1 MIKSVFTWG
10 AIGLLASQVLSQDP
24 AWYVK
29 RDTLRETFAASY
41 TAAEQAAR
49 ETVPMY
55 GPWHVLAPFDNES
68 GKGFDTVYP
77 PEKEPNV
84 SGECE
89 GSGGRKLRWR
99 RMDTFKDD
107 VVNDLQIFEKNED
120 VCAYLYRQI
129 DAPVA
134 LRLPVE
140 LGSDDTLTVWLNGVR
155 LLARKVARPCKLGDE
170 RITLPLRAGR
180 NELLLKI
187 CQGNQGWGFA
197 FAAKYN
203 GLSMSPLM
211 ALLRRDFPC
220 QADEVAWLEDVTTQY
235 DRLEALRS
243 GKLPRSRFANAEHV
257 HRVEALPRPE
267 DRDPVDIVLRQTE
280 ALLRDLQ
287 GMKGLRDLTA
297 ERQAL
302 HALQRQSEEVTVSD
316 TVARRALHL
325 RCCEVRRRIAFA
337 NPLLDFDKILF
348 VTHKKNGRGELAG
361 DHMAG
366 QYYGIHATKGEGLFV
381 LENAFGTKPVAKNL
395 LAGSVC
401 QNGRFAGSKLPDGA
415 FLSPDLSFDG
425 KKVLFAYNEAA
436 GYLPA
441 RRAPE
446 DSEDLY
452 SYSGLKCSFTEQNG
466 WHLFS
471 VNADGTALR
480 TVTDGC
486 WNDFDPCWMP
496 NGKIAFIS
504 DRRGG
509 FGRCHMTANGGAPW
523 FTYTLHA
530 VDSDGSGMVR
540 LSHHETCEW
549 QPSIAHDGMIVYTRW
564 DYVDRGFFQAHH
576 PWTTTPDGRNAMAVH
591 GNYPRDWRDRPCME
605 MDIRAIPGSR
615 KLVAVAAAH
624 HGQTYGSLVL
634 VDPAVEDDDAMAPVK
649 VITPDERFPES
660 EYGYFCREAS
670 YATPWPLSENY
681 YLCVFGYPSEKE
693 SDSVENYGIYLLDSF
708 GNKELLYRNPE
719 ISCLS
724 PIPLKARPLPP
735 VIPETVKP
743 FPVAGDQPRL
753 NLDRPQSLARSNRS
767 PVCSETNDAVVS
779 IMNIYESRHPWPDGV
794 KIKALRIVQILPKS
808 TPGRNNPA
816 IGYGTEKN
824 ARAVLGTVPV
834 EEDGSVSF
842 YLRPYIPVYFQALDE
857 CGRAVQSMRTDVYV
871 SPRESL
877 SCVGCHEKRKTA
889 PPAQQKVSLAMRRT
903 PSVIAPEPDG
913 SNPFSFVRLVQP
925 ILDKHCVAC
934 HARNEKAPV
943 LKGLQDGQPWLLS
956 YRNLKS
962 FAFYYD
968 GGGSFTDSKTVPGKF
983 GALASK
989 LGSMLSRGHQDVK
1002 LPPEDLRRIT
1012 LWLDC
1017 NSDFFGTYENIAAQT
1032 RGEKMRPVL
1041 E

>member
-1 MIKSVFTWG
+1 MVLAVG
-10 AIGLLASQVLSQDP
+10 ALAQDP
-24 AWYVK
+24 VWYAK
-29 RDTLRETFAASY
+29 RGTLRETFGGSFA
-41 TAAEQAAR
+41 AAERAAR
-49 ETVPMY
+49 ETMPAY
-55 GPWHVLAPFDNES
+55 GPWHVIAPFDNAD
-68 GKGFDTVYP
+68 GKGFDAVYP
-77 PEKEPNV
+77 PEKGV
-84 SGECE
+84 DLTAECE
-89 GSGGRKLRWR
+89 GLGGGKLRWK
-99 RMDTFKDD
+99 RMDAFKDGA
-107 VVNDLQIFEKNED
+107 VNDLKIFEKNED
-120 VCAYLYRQI
+120 VCAYLYREI

-134 LRLPVE
+134 LSVPVE
-140 LGSDDTLTVWLNGVR
+140 LGSDDTLTVWLNGER
-155 LLARKVARPCKLGDE
+155 LLAKKVARPCKLGDE
-170 RITLPLRAGR
+170 HLALPLKAGKNR
-180 NELLLKI
+180 LLLKV

-197 FAAKYN
+197 FAAQHVAAP
-203 GLSMSPLM
+203 LTALM
-211 ALLRRDFPC
+211 ALLRRDFPW
-220 QADEVAWLEDVTTQY
+220 QGHEADVLEETAAQY

-243 GKLPRSRFANAEHV
+243 GKLPCSRFAKPEYV
-257 HRVEALPRPE
+257 HRQEALIRPE
-267 DRDPVDIVLRQTE
+267 DRDPADIALRQTE
-280 ALLRDLQ
+280 ALLKDLQ
-287 GMKGLRDLTA
+287 GMKGVRELTA

-302 HALQRQSEEVTVSD
+302 AALRRQSERTDVSD
-316 TVARRALHL
+316 TVARQELHL

-381 LENAFGTKPVAKNL
+381 LENAFGERPTARNL
-395 LAGSVC
+395 LAGARC
-401 QNGRFAGSKLPDGA
+401 QNGRLAGAPLPDGA

-425 KKVLFAYNEAA
+425 KRVLFAYTEAA
-436 GYLPA
+436 GYLPEK
-441 RRAPE
+441 RAPE
-446 DSEDLY
+446 DAADLY
-452 SYSGLKCSFTEQNG
+452 SYSGLKCSFTEQNS

-471 VNADGTALR
+471 VNADGTELR
-480 TVTDGC
+480 NVTDGR

-496 NGKIAFIS
+496 NGKVAFIS

-530 VDSDGSGMVR
+530 VNADGSNMVR

-549 QPSIAHDGMIVYTRW
+549 QPSIANDGMIVYTRW
-564 DYVDRGFFQAHH
+564 DYVDRGFYQAHH
-576 PWTTTPDGRNAMAVH
+576 PWTTTPDGRNAMAIH

-615 KLVAVAAAH
+615 KLMAVAAAH

-670 YATPWPLSENY
+670 YATPWPLSEDY
-681 YLCVFGYPSEKE
+681 CLCVFGYPSEKAR
-693 SDSVENYGIYLLDSF
+693 DSVENYGLYLLDAF
-708 GNKELLYRNPE
+708 GNKELLFKNPA
-719 ISCLS
+719 IACLS
-724 PIPLKARPLPP
+724 PIPLKPRPVPP
-735 VIPETVKP
+735 VIPETVTP
-743 FPVAGDQPRL
+743 CPVDPNQPRL
-753 NLDRPQSLARSNRS
+753 NLDRPQILAQ
-767 PVCSETNDAVVS
+767 CGADGAAAATNFAVVS
-779 IMNIYESRHPWPDGV
+779 IMNIYESRHPWPEGT
-794 KIKALRIVQILPKS
+794 KIKALRVLQILPKS

-842 YLRPYIPVYFQALDE
+842 YLRPYIPVYFQVLDE
-857 CGRAVQSMRTDVYV
+857 RGMAVQSMRSDVYV

-889 PPAQQKVSLAMRRT
+889 PPAVQKVSLAMRRA
-903 PSVIAPEPDG
+903 PSVLAPEPDG

-925 ILDKHCVAC
+925 VLDQRCAAC
-934 HARNEKAPV
+934 HAKHPDRAPA
-943 LKGLQDGQPWLLS
+943 LAATKDGKPWLPA
-956 YRNLKS
+956 YRSLKP

-968 GGGSFTDSKTVPGKF
+968 GGGSFTESKTYPGKF
-983 GALASK
+983 GARASK
-989 LGSMLSRGHQDVK
+989 LYAVLSKGHHEVK

-1017 NSDFFGTYENIAAQT
+1017 NSDFYGTYENIQAQAL
-1032 RGEKMRPVL
+1032 GEVVRPVL